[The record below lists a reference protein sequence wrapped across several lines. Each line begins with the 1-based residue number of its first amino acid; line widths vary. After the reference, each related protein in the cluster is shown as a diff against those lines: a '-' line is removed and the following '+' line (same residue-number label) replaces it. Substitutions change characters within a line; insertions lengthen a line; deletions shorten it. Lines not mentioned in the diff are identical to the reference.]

1 MVNVEGVT
9 RTFGSGRT
17 ATRALRGVSFTVQA
31 GQLVALR
38 GRSGSGK
45 TTLLNIVGGLDMPD
59 DGRVRVGDNEV
70 TSMSEHERMRLRR
83 TSVAFI
89 FQSFGLIPI
98 LSAAENVGVPLRIA
112 GVAPREREER
122 VRLMLD
128 IVGLGEHAKQRPGE
142 LSGGQ
147 QQRVAIARALAGRP
161 QVLLADEPTGQLDS
175 ETAKQIMRLLR
186 TQVQSDNVT
195 ALVATHEHRLISIA
209 GAVLELDDGKIKP
222 N

>member
-1 MVNVEGVT
+1 MTVLTDMVAVEGVT

-17 ATRALRGVSFTVQA
+17 ATRALRGVSFTVPA

-45 TTLLNIVGGLDMPD
+45 TTLLNIVGGLDLPD
-59 DGRVRVGDNEV
+59 DGRVRVGDSEV

-112 GVAPREREER
+112 GVAAREREER
-122 VRLMLD
+122 VALMLS
-128 IVGLGEHAKQRPGE
+128 IVGLGDHARQRPGE
-142 LSGGQ
+142 LSGGAFG
-147 QQRVAIARALAGRP
+147 RTAAARRHRPRAGEQAEAAAGGRAHRPARSGNRKADHAPAPRGRP
-161 QVLLADEPTGQLDS
+161 FRGRDRPG
-175 ETAKQIMRLLR
+175 R
-186 TQVQSDNVT
+186 
-195 ALVATHEHRLISIA
+195 H
-209 GAVLELDDGKIKP
+209 P
-222 N
+222 